1 MSRELRVP
9 TLSKQAA
16 KEFALKWRSA
26 ENEIRDYQSFWEDF
40 FRHLCGVDDTK
51 VAGIEFQ
58 FPVKSATSGNQ
69 NWIDVYW
76 KNVAIIEHKSKGE
89 DLDKAEL
96 QARGYLRSLA
106 PGYRPRT
113 LIISDFANFRIIDV
127 KLNRTHEF
135 KLDDLPE
142 NIHRFEHIISGSK
155 PHALEEEIT
164 VDQEA
169 AKLMANLYL
178 ELESNGYEGHETSV
192 FLVRMLF
199 LFFGDDTKMWEH
211 NTVKQLLLNT
221 KEDGSDVGK
230 TISKL
235 FTALNTS
242 IKDRKTSVE
251 LSKFP
256 YVNGGIFAE
265 DIQEI
270 DFNKKMRVALI
281 NAANYDWSTINPT
294 IFGALFQLI
303 KSKEE
308 RAALGE
314 HYTSEENINKIIYP
328 LFLESLQER
337 LTDSWDSKKLL
348 KELRRDLGKIRL
360 LDPACGCGNFLV
372 VAYRHLRQ
380 LELELLVRLQE
391 LEGKESDIGLDG
403 SFGLQVGL
411 QQLYGIEILD
421 WPSQVA
427 RVALF
432 LTDHQ
437 ENLKLE
443 KVTGSAYAKFPLLKS
458 ATILNKNALEIEWD
472 TLFDFNLDTYV
483 LGNPPFVGS
492 LMLNLEQKLNQK
504 VIWNNHPKSGIVDF
518 VTNWFLLAAKYIS
531 KHGCQSAFVATSSI
545 AQGEQPFILW
555 SELNKFDVHISFAHS
570 RFLWSNESSG
580 MAAVACVIIGLSK
593 KNESLKSLW
602 SYPSPKSEA
611 VLELVANINSY
622 LISGPEMLVS
632 SRSEPLSSELKTMY
646 FGSMPRDNGHL
657 SKISESEAKE
667 IRSDNVASKYLREC
681 VGADELLNGGQRYAL
696 WLEEASPA
704 EISSSKILKARVAAV
719 RKMRHESKAAST
731 RKAADIAHLFVQRAQ
746 PKSSYIAVP
755 GVSSE
760 NRMIIPMAYMPEST
774 IATNALLTVADERLS
789 TFAILQSKP
798 FTIWAS
804 TVSGRLEGR
813 IRISAEITYHNFP
826 LPKISST
833 NRESLDMVG
842 REILDARSA
851 HLDST
856 LSELYSPGS
865 TPLELLKLHDKCDKL
880 VLAIFG
886 LKSSAS
892 NQQILASLFEHYKEL
907 TTPTI
912 L

>member
-1 MSRELRVP
+1 
-9 TLSKQAA
+9 
-16 KEFALKWRSA
+16 
-26 ENEIRDYQSFWEDF
+26 
-40 FRHLCGVDDTK
+40 
-51 VAGIEFQ
+51 
-58 FPVKSATSGNQ
+58 
-69 NWIDVYW
+69 
-76 KNVAIIEHKSKGE
+76 
-89 DLDKAEL
+89 
-96 QARGYLRSLA
+96 
-106 PGYRPRT
+106 
-113 LIISDFANFRIIDV
+113 
-127 KLNRTHEF
+127 
-135 KLDDLPE
+135 
-142 NIHRFEHIISGSK
+142 
-155 PHALEEEIT
+155 
-164 VDQEA
+164 
-169 AKLMANLYL
+169 MANLYL

-199 LFFGDDTKMWEH
+199 LFFGDDTRMWEH
-211 NTVKQLLLNT
+211 NIVKQLLLNT
-221 KEDGSDVGK
+221 KEDGSDVGR
-230 TISKL
+230 TISEL
-235 FTALNTS
+235 FSALNTP
-242 IKDRKTSVE
+242 INNRKTGSE
-251 LSKFP
+251 LSKYP
-256 YVNGGIFAE
+256 YVNGGIFSE

-270 DFNKKMRVALI
+270 NFNKKMRVALI
-281 NAANYDWSTINPT
+281 NAANYDWATINPT

-314 HYTSEENINKIIYP
+314 HYTSEENINKIVYP
-328 LFLESLQER
+328 LFLDTLQER
-337 LTDSWDSKKLL
+337 LTDAWESKKLL
-348 KELRRDLGKIRL
+348 KELRKDLGKIRL

-403 SFGLQVGL
+403 SFGLQVSL

-472 TLFDFNLDTYV
+472 TLFDFNSDTYV

-492 LMLNLEQKLNQK
+492 LMLNPEQKLNQK

-545 AQGEQPFILW
+545 AQGEQPSILW
-555 SELNKFDVHISFAHS
+555 SELNKFNVHISFAHS

-580 MAAVACVIIGLSK
+580 MAAVACVIIGLSDK
-593 KNESLKSLW
+593 KESNKSLW

-632 SRSEPLSSELKTMY
+632 SRSEPLSPELKTMY

-667 IRSDNVASKYLREC
+667 IRLDNVAGKYLREC

-719 RKMRHESKAAST
+719 RKMRQESKAAST

-798 FTIWAS
+798 FMIWAS

-813 IRISAEITYHNFP
+813 IRLSAEITYHNFP

-833 NRESLDMVG
+833 ERESLDMVG
-842 REILDARSA
+842 KEILDARGA

-865 TPLELLKLHDKCDKL
+865 TPLELLRLHDKCDKL

-886 LKSSAS
+886 LKGSAS

>member
-1 MSRELRVP
+1 
-9 TLSKQAA
+9 
-16 KEFALKWRSA
+16 
-26 ENEIRDYQSFWEDF
+26 
-40 FRHLCGVDDTK
+40 
-51 VAGIEFQ
+51 
-58 FPVKSATSGNQ
+58 
-69 NWIDVYW
+69 
-76 KNVAIIEHKSKGE
+76 
-89 DLDKAEL
+89 
-96 QARGYLRSLA
+96 
-106 PGYRPRT
+106 
-113 LIISDFANFRIIDV
+113 
-127 KLNRTHEF
+127 
-135 KLDDLPE
+135 
-142 NIHRFEHIISGSK
+142 
-155 PHALEEEIT
+155 
-164 VDQEA
+164 
-169 AKLMANLYL
+169 
-178 ELESNGYEGHETSV
+178 
-192 FLVRMLF
+192 
-199 LFFGDDTKMWEH
+199 MWEH
-211 NTVKQLLLNT
+211 NIVKQLLLNT

-230 TISKL
+230 TISEL
-235 FTALNTS
+235 FSALNTP
-242 IKDRKTSVE
+242 INNRKTGSE
-251 LSKFP
+251 LSNFP
-256 YVNGGIFAE
+256 YVNGGIFSE

-314 HYTSEENINKIIYP
+314 HYTSEENINKIVYP
-328 LFLESLQER
+328 LFLDTLQER
-337 LTDSWDSKKLL
+337 LTDSWESKKLL
-348 KELRRDLGKIRL
+348 KELRKDLGKIRL

-472 TLFDFNLDTYV
+472 TLFDFNSDTYV

-492 LMLNLEQKLNQK
+492 LMLNPEQKLNQK

-518 VTNWFLLAAKYIS
+518 VTNWFLLASKYIS

-555 SELNKFDVHISFAHS
+555 SELNKFNVHISFAHS

-580 MAAVACVIIGLSK
+580 MAAVACVIIGLSDK
-593 KNESLKSLW
+593 KESLKSLW
-602 SYPSPKSEA
+602 SYPSPKSEP

-632 SRSEPLSSELKTMY
+632 SRSEPLSPELKTMY

-667 IRSDNVASKYLREC
+667 IRSDNVASKYLRDC

-833 NRESLDMVG
+833 DRESLDMVG

-865 TPLELLKLHDKCDKL
+865 TPLELLRLHDKCDKL

-886 LKSSAS
+886 LKGSAS

>member
-1 MSRELRVP
+1 MKTP
-9 TLSKQAA
+9 PLSKQAA
-16 KEFALKWRSA
+16 KDFAHKWRNA
-26 ENEIRDYQSFWEDF
+26 ENEIQDYQSFWEDF
-40 FRHLCGVDDTK
+40 FRHLCGVEDTK
-51 VAGIEFQ
+51 IAGIEFQ
-58 FPVKSATSGNQ
+58 YPVKSAASGHQ
-69 NWIDVYW
+69 NWVDVYW

-192 FLVRMLF
+192 FLVRILF

-211 NTVKQLLLNT
+211 NIVKKLLLETN
-221 KEDGSDVGK
+221 ESGSDVGQ

-235 FTALNTS
+235 FTALNTP
-242 IKDRKTSVE
+242 IKDRKTSSE
-251 LSKFP
+251 FSKFP
-256 YVNGGIFAE
+256 YVNGGIFTE

-270 DFNKKMRVALI
+270 NFNKKMRVALI

-328 LFLESLQER
+328 LFLDTLQER

-348 KELRRDLGKIRL
+348 KELRKDLGKIRL

-380 LELELLVRLQE
+380 LELELVVRLQE

-437 ENLKLE
+437 ENMKLE
-443 KVTGSAYAKFPLLKS
+443 KVTGSTHAKFPLLES

-472 TLFDFNLDTYV
+472 TLFDFNSDTYI

-492 LMLNLEQKLNQK
+492 LMLNPEQKLNQK

-531 KHGCQSAFVATSSI
+531 RYGCNSAFVATSSI

-555 SELNKFDVHISFAHS
+555 SELNKFNVHIAFAHS

-580 MAAVACVIIGLSK
+580 MAAVACVIIGLSNNK
-593 KNESLKSLW
+593 DSFKRLW
-602 SYPSPKSEA
+602 SYSSPKSEP
-611 VLELVANINSY
+611 VVELVANVNSY
-622 LISGPEMLVS
+622 LVSGPEILVS
-632 SRSEPLSSELKTMY
+632 SRSEPLSPELKTMY

-657 SKISESEAKE
+657 SKISELEANE
-667 IRSDNVASKYLREC
+667 MRLDSVASKYLHKC

-704 EISSSKILKARVAAV
+704 EISTSKILKARVAAV
-719 RKMRHESKAAST
+719 RKMRQDSKAAST

-755 GVSSE
+755 RVSSE

-774 IATNALLTVADERLS
+774 IATDALLTIADERLS

-798 FTIWAS
+798 FMIWAS

-826 LPKISST
+826 LPKISSSD
-833 NRESLDMVG
+833 RKSLDIVG
-842 REILDARSA
+842 GEILDARSA
-851 HLDST
+851 HQDST
-856 LSELYSPGS
+856 LSELYNPGS
-865 TPLELLKLHDKCDKL
+865 TPLDLLRLHDKCDKL

-886 LKSSAS
+886 LRSSAS
-892 NQQILASLFEHYKEL
+892 NQEILESLFEHYKEL